1 MEEFYDNTLLKILH
15 NVFKDYSGKDR
26 DYITKFDLLRL
37 FYDYKIIDTCG
48 YNIFNLNAFM
58 NQLNPNEDKI
68 TLKMFLILIFYIYR
82 TEYLSSEEKSETSV
96 DQVTVNDINKI
107 IDDRLQIYSTNNII
121 KIIILL

>member
-1 MEEFYDNTLLKILH
+1 MEEFADNTLLKILH

-26 DYITKFDLLRL
+26 DYITKLELIRL

-48 YNIFNLNAFM
+48 YNIFNINSFL

-82 TEYLSSEEKSETSV
+82 TEYLST
-96 DQVTVNDINKI
+96 
-107 IDDRLQIYSTNNII
+107 
-121 KIIILL
+121 